1 MNSQSAFSMVI
12 LTNIYKEIM
21 KNIEHIRHTLAHLL
35 AASVMELYPN
45 TKRTIG
51 PAIENGFYFDFDFG
65 DVKITDAD
73 LPKIEAKMKELLPT
87 WKDTTC
93 EMLSKEKALGE
104 YPGNEFKAEL
114 INEFSPHGE
123 ELSFYK
129 NGSYWDLCKG
139 GHSEYPAKEIP
150 LDSFKLDKLA
160 GAYWRGD
167 AKNKQLTRIYG
178 LAFDTKEELD
188 KYIWQQ
194 EEAKKR
200 DHRKIGKELGLFF
213 FSELIGAG
221 LPLWSPK
228 GTIIR
233 DELQD
238 FVWELRKARGYGK
251 VVIPHITK
259 QPLYEKS
266 GHWAKYAEDLFK
278 INTRDG
284 HVFAMKP
291 MNCPHHTQIFAAEPK
306 SYRQM
311 PQRYAESTMVY
322 RDEQTGELS
331 GLSRVISITQDDA
344 HVFCR
349 INQIEEE
356 VASVWEIIET
366 FYSKFGFK
374 LTPRLSRRDMSTP
387 EKYLGNSSNWDIAEE
402 KLKNVIIKN
411 YGNEYID
418 GPGEAAFY
426 GPKIDFMAK
435 DAIGRNWQVATIQL
449 DFVQPE
455 NFELV
460 CTNEK
465 GEKELVAMI
474 HCAIMGSFER
484 FLSIAIEHFAGAF
497 PVWLSPTQVSI
508 VPVNME
514 FHAEFADK
522 VYKELK
528 AAGVRVELDDRKES
542 LGKRIRAAKEM
553 KTPYVIVI
561 GDKEKDSGNLTVETR
576 GEKIEGIS
584 VSDFVE
590 KVQREIKERTLN

>member
-1 MNSQSAFSMVI
+1 MV
-12 LTNIYKEIM
+12 LYSDMQKTSNLENK
-21 KNIEHIRHTLAHLL
+21 RHTLAHLL
-35 AASVMELYPN
+35 AAAVMEIYPN
-45 TKRTIG
+45 AKRTIG
-51 PAIENGFYFDFDFG
+51 PAIDNGFYFDFDFG
-65 DVKITDAD
+65 SERISDAD
-73 LPKIEAKMKELLPT
+73 LPAIEKKMKKLLPT
-87 WKDTTC
+87 WKDTTK
-93 EMLSKEKALGE
+93 EMLSKEKALSE
-104 YPGNEFKAEL
+104 YPDNQFKAEL
-114 INEFSPHGE
+114 INEFSPNGE

-129 NGSYWDLCKG
+129 NGEYWDLCRG
-139 GHSEYPAKEIP
+139 GHSEEPSKEIDP
-150 LDSFKLDKLA
+150 DGFKLDKVA

-167 AKNKQLTRIYG
+167 SSNKQLTRIYG
-178 LAFDTKEELD
+178 LAFDTKEDLD

-200 DHRKIGKELGLFF
+200 DHRKIGKEQGLFV
-213 FSELIGAG
+213 FSDLVGAG
-221 LPLWSPK
+221 LPLWTPK
-228 GTIIR
+228 GTSIR
-233 DELQD
+233 EDLQD

-266 GHWAKYAEDLFK
+266 GHWDKYAEDLFK

-349 INQIEEE
+349 VNQIEDE
-356 VASVWEIIET
+356 VASIWEIINE

-374 LTPRLSRRDMSTP
+374 LIPRLSRRDMSTP
-387 EKYLGNSSNWDIAEE
+387 EKYLGNTANWDIAEE
-402 KLKNVIIKN
+402 KLKNVIVKN
-411 YGNEYID
+411 FGADYTD
-418 GPGEAAFY
+418 GVGEAAFY

-455 NFELV
+455 RFELV

-465 GEKELVAMI
+465 GEKEPVAMI

-508 VPVNME
+508 VPVKE
-514 FHAEFADK
+514 EYHGEFA
-522 VYKELK
+522 KEVTEKLK
-528 AAGVRVELDDRKES
+528 NAGIRVELDDRNES
-542 LGKRIRAAKEM
+542 LGKRIRAAKDM
-553 KTPYVIVI
+553 KVPYVVVI
-561 GDKEKDSGNLTVETR
+561 GDKEKESGSLTVETR
-576 GEKIEGIS
+576 ADKIEGIS
-584 VSDFVE
+584 IDDFVA
-590 KVQREIKERTLN
+590 KVVSEIKDRTLN

>member
-1 MNSQSAFSMVI
+1 MVKY
-12 LTNIYKEIM
+12 LNMQKDLEA
-21 KNIEHIRHTLAHLL
+21 KRHTLAHLMAQAVL
-35 AASVMELYPN
+35 EIYPN
-45 TKRTIG
+45 AKPTIG
-51 PAIENGFYFDFDFG
+51 PAIDNGWYYDFDFG
-65 DVKITDAD
+65 SEKLTDSD
-73 LPKIEAKMKELLPT
+73 LPKIEEIMKKNLKN
-87 WKDTTC
+87 WKEWVKEEVST
-93 EMLSKEKALGE
+93 EKALGHFE
-104 YPGNEFKAEL
+104 DNPYKSEL
-114 INEFSPHGE
+114 IKEFSGE
-123 ELSFYK
+123 SKNLTFYTC
-129 NGSYWDLCKG
+129 GGFLDLCRG
-139 GHSEYPAKEIP
+139 GHSEHPNKDIQP
-150 LDSFKLDKLA
+150 NSFKLDKLA

-167 AKNKQLTRIYG
+167 ANNKQLTRIYG

-188 KYIWQQ
+188 KYIWQM

-200 DHRKIGKELGLFF
+200 DHRKIGKEQGLFF

-238 FVWELRKARGYGK
+238 FVWELRKTRGYGK

-284 HVFAMKP
+284 HIFAMKP

-356 VASVWEIIET
+356 VSSIWEIIQT

-374 LTPRLSRRDMSTP
+374 LIPRLSRRDLSTP
-387 EKYLGNSSNWDIAEE
+387 EKYLGNTTNWDIAEE
-402 KLKNVIIKN
+402 KLKNVIVKN
-411 YGNEYID
+411 FGNDYLD
-418 GPGEAAFY
+418 GEGEAAFY

-455 NFELV
+455 RFELT

-497 PVWLSPTQVSI
+497 PVWLSPTQVTI
-508 VPVNME
+508 VPVNLE
-514 FHAEFADK
+514 FHSEFADK
-522 VYKELK
+522 VYKELRDK
-528 AAGVRVELDDRKES
+528 GIRVELDDRKES
-542 LGKRIRAAKEM
+542 LGKRIRGAKEM
-553 KTPYVIVI
+553 KVPYVIVI
-561 GDKEKDSGNLTVETR
+561 GDKERDSNNLTIETR
-576 GEKIEGIS
+576 GEKIEGIT
-584 VSDFVE
+584 VTEFVD
-590 KVQREIKERTLN
+590 KITQEIKNRTLN